1 MRRRRLALALAIA
14 AAVLLVSVVLGPG
27 LVARRV
33 ATQVSRSLGA
43 PVHVGW
49 LRWNPFTGCW
59 TLDRLRI
66 AADRGPAALAA
77 RRVSA
82 RIHLWDTL
90 RGSCRVRTL
99 VLDGARLRLR
109 ATPAGWQLPLP
120 AGPPE
125 AAGAPAA
132 APSVRLDWAAAP
144 RARVRLEPRAGVRSS
159 LRLRQ
164 LELTGALDPEGAQV
178 ALWTRGRLDRG
189 SIAFAGRVRSR
200 EDARRVRLRLA
211 AASLDLARVLRLAE
225 DAPVGDLRGDIDLR
239 AKYDEAGDAKRAERR
254 VTGSASGRDVA
265 LRAHGVPG
273 VWLRRVALSRFDVDL
288 GRRSVALGQ
297 LRLRGPEAW
306 VLRTGSGLVI
316 PGLAAGLA
324 SGPEGPAWTVTLE
337 SADLADGTVHHLGAE
352 SGEQS
357 FDVTLERAHAG
368 PVGAPEA
375 AVPFSLA
382 TVLATGGRVAG
393 TGEAVRAPP
402 STRLHAELA
411 AVALPPL
418 ATLARSPLRLES
430 GNASGTLDATFEA
443 GGVEASGTLVVSDV
457 KTISPDPARPED
469 VLAFKE
475 ARLALRQARSAPPSA
490 AFEKVEV
497 DWPYVLVDRSAGAIF
512 PFSLAAPA
520 APASKEG
527 APLLTVRI
535 DALRVLGARIDF
547 RDATLTPPY
556 WRALANLGLEARAVE
571 APAVRVAELRAS
583 GLVDELSPL
592 SVEGTIGARTHL
604 VAQVERLAL
613 PPFNAYLEGASPYT
627 VSSGAVSGKSEITL
641 ERSELEVN
649 NQVILSRLGL
659 SGDPGGDFVKRQLG
673 IPLTLALALMKDYR
687 GDIALALPFGG
698 NLSEPSFSMRT
709 VLFQSIVQAVR
720 GAVLSP
726 LNALGRVFLRE
737 GRIERIDLDAIP
749 FLPGARE
756 PDGAGHARVAQVAHV
771 LSSHPDLAIRLRGLV
786 GRGDADHLRDEAV
799 LATLPDGR
807 AGDPLRAFLRARLA
821 GSATPTLDDAQRAR
835 LEALLAAVPWPGT
848 ALHDLAVDRGALVA
862 AALILEH
869 RLDAGRVSV
878 DTPPTPAPEELIAAP
893 SVAVEV
899 YERR

>member
-1 MRRRRLALALAIA
+1 
-14 AAVLLVSVVLGPG
+14 
-27 LVARRV
+27 
-33 ATQVSRSLGA
+33 
-43 PVHVGW
+43 
-49 LRWNPFTGCW
+49 
-59 TLDRLRI
+59 
-66 AADRGPAALAA
+66 
-77 RRVSA
+77 
-82 RIHLWDTL
+82 
-90 RGSCRVRTL
+90 
-99 VLDGARLRLR
+99 
-109 ATPAGWQLPLP
+109 
-120 AGPPE
+120 
-125 AAGAPAA
+125 
-132 APSVRLDWAAAP
+132 
-144 RARVRLEPRAGVRSS
+144 VRSS

-164 LELTGALDPEGAQV
+164 LELTGGLDPDGAQV

-200 EDARRVRLRLA
+200 EDTRRVRLRLA
-211 AASLDLARVLRLAE
+211 AAGLDLARVLRLAE
-225 DAPVGDLRGDIDLR
+225 DTPVGDLRGRIDLR
-239 AKYDEAGDAKRAERR
+239 AKYDEAGDVTHAERR
-254 VTGSASGRDVA
+254 ITGSASGRDVA

-273 VWLRRVALSRFDVDL
+273 LWLRHVGLSRFDVDL
-288 GRRSVALGQ
+288 DRRSVALGQ
-297 LRLRGPEAW
+297 LRLRGPEVW
-306 VLRTGSGLVI
+306 VLRTGSGLTI
-316 PGLAAGLA
+316 PGLAAGPA
-324 SGPEGPAWTVTLE
+324 SPPNGPGWTVTLDR
-337 SADLADGTVHHLGAE
+337 ADLADGTVHHLGAE

-357 FDVTLERAHAG
+357 FDVMLEQAHAG
-368 PVGAPEA
+368 PLGAAEA

-382 TVLATGGRVAG
+382 AVLATGGRVAA
-393 TGEAVRAPP
+393 TGEVVRAPAA
-402 STRLHAELA
+402 TRLHAELA

-418 ATLARSPLRLES
+418 AALARSPLRLES
-430 GNASGTLDATFEA
+430 GNASGALDVAFEA
-443 GGVEASGTLVVSDV
+443 GGVEASGTLVVADV

-469 VLAFKE
+469 VLAWKE

-497 DWPYVLVDRSAGAIF
+497 DWPYVLVDRTAAGIF

-520 APASKEG
+520 APAEG
-527 APLLTVRI
+527 APLPTVRI
-535 DALRVLGARIDF
+535 DVLRVRGARIDF

-571 APAVRVAELRAS
+571 APAVRVAELRAG

-649 NQVILSRLGL
+649 NQVVLSRLGL
-659 SGDPGGDFVKRQLG
+659 SGEPGEDFVKHQLG

-687 GDIALALPFGG
+687 GDIPLALPFGG

-726 LNALGRVFLRE
+726 LNALGRVLLRE

-749 FLPGARE
+749 FPPGARE
-756 PDGAGHARVAQVAHV
+756 PDGAGRARVAQVAHV
-771 LSSHPDLAIRLRGLV
+771 LGSHPDLAVRLHGLV
-786 GRGDADHLRDEAV
+786 GGADAERLRDEAV
-799 LATLPDGR
+799 LAAGR
-807 AGDPLRAFLRARLA
+807 ASEPLRAFLRARLA
-821 GSATPTLDDAQRAR
+821 GSPAPPLDDEQRAR
-835 LEALLAAVPWPGT
+835 LDALRAGLPWPGA
-848 ALHDLAVDRGALVA
+848 ALHDLAVDRGAVVA

-878 DTPPTPAPEELIAAP
+878 DTPPTPGPERLVAAP
-893 SVAVEV
+893 GVAVEV
-899 YERR
+899 YERP

>member
-1 MRRRRLALALAIA
+1 M
-14 AAVLLVSVVLGPG
+14 LVSVVVGPG

-33 ATQVSRSLGA
+33 ATRVSRSLGT
-43 PVHVGW
+43 PLHVGW
-49 LRWNPFTGCW
+49 LRWNPFAGRW

-66 AADRGPAALAA
+66 AADHGPAALTA

-82 RIHLWDTL
+82 RIHLWDAF
-90 RGSCRVRTL
+90 RGTYRVRAL

-125 AAGAPAA
+125 EAGAPAA
-132 APSVRLDWAAAP
+132 APSVRLDWAAVP
-144 RARVRLEPRAGVRSS
+144 QARVRLEPRAGVRSS

-164 LELTGALDPEGAQV
+164 LELTGGLDPDGAQV

-189 SIAFAGRVRSR
+189 SIAFAGRVR
-200 EDARRVRLRLA
+200 LRLA
-211 AASLDLARVLRLAE
+211 AAGLDLARVLRLAE
-225 DAPVGDLRGDIDLR
+225 DTPVGDLRGRIDLR
-239 AKYDEAGDAKRAERR
+239 AKYDEAGDVTHAKRRI
-254 VTGSASGRDVA
+254 TGSASGRDVA

-273 VWLRRVALSRFDVDL
+273 LWLRHVGLSRFDVDL
-288 GRRSVALGQ
+288 DRRSVALGQ
-297 LRLRGPEAW
+297 LRLPGPEVW
-306 VLRTGSGLVI
+306 VLRTGSGLNI
-316 PGLAAGLA
+316 PGLAAGVA
-324 SGPEGPAWTVTLE
+324 SPPNGPGWTVTLDR
-337 SADLADGTVHHLGAE
+337 ADLADGTVHHLGAE

-357 FDVTLERAHAG
+357 FDVMLEQAHAG
-368 PVGAPEA
+368 PLGAPEA

-382 TVLATGGRVAG
+382 AVLATGGRVAM
-393 TGEAVRAPP
+393 TGEVVRAPAA
-402 STRLHAELA
+402 TRLHAELV

-418 ATLARSPLRLES
+418 AALARSPLRLES
-430 GNASGTLDATFEA
+430 GNASGALDVVFGA
-443 GGVEASGTLVVSDV
+443 GGVEASGTLVVADV
-457 KTISPDPARPED
+457 KTISPDPVRPED
-469 VLAFKE
+469 VLAWKE
-475 ARLALRQARSAPPSA
+475 ARLALRRARSAPPSA

-497 DWPYVLVDRSAGAIF
+497 DWPYVLVDRSAGGIF

-520 APASKEG
+520 APAPAEG
-527 APLLTVRI
+527 TPLPTVSI

-571 APAVRVAELRAS
+571 APAVRVAELRAG

-649 NQVILSRLGL
+649 NQVVLSRLGL
-659 SGDPGGDFVKRQLG
+659 SGEPGEDFVKRQLG

-709 VLFQSIVQAVR
+709 LMLQGIVRAVR

-726 LNALGRVFLRE
+726 LNALGRVLLRD

-749 FLPGARE
+749 FKPGARE
-756 PDGAGHARVAQVAHV
+756 PDGAGRARIAQVAHV
-771 LSSHPDLAIRLRGLV
+771 LGSHPDLAIRLHGLV
-786 GRGDADHLRDEAV
+786 GGADAEHLRDEAT
-799 LATLPDGR
+799 LADGR
-807 AGDPLRAFLRARLA
+807 ASEPLRAFLRARLA
-821 GSATPTLDDAQRAR
+821 GSFVLPLGDTQRAR
-835 LEALLAAVPWPGT
+835 LVALRAGLPWPGA
-848 ALHDLAVDRGALVA
+848 ALHDLAVDRGAVVA

-878 DTPPTPAPEELIAAP
+878 DTPPTPGPERLVAAP
-893 SVAVEV
+893 GVAVEV
-899 YERR
+899 YERQ

>member
-1 MRRRRLALALAIA
+1 MRRRRIALALAIA
-14 AAVLLVSVVLGPG
+14 AAVLLVSVVVGPG

-33 ATQVSRSLGA
+33 ATRVSRSLGT
-43 PVHVGW
+43 PLHVGW
-49 LRWNPFTGCW
+49 LRWNPFAGRW

-66 AADRGPAALAA
+66 AADRGPAALTA

-82 RIHLWDTL
+82 RIHLWDAL
-90 RGSCRVRTL
+90 RGTYRVRAL

-120 AGPPE
+120 VGPPE

-132 APSVRLDWAAAP
+132 APSVRLDWGAAP
-144 RARVRLEPRAGVRSS
+144 RARVRLEPRAGVRTS

-164 LELTGALDPEGAQV
+164 LEVTVGLEPDGARV

-189 SIAFAGRVRSR
+189 SIAFAGRVRSQG
-200 EDARRVRLRLA
+200 DARRVRLRLA
-211 AASLDLARVLRLAE
+211 AAGLDLARVLRLAA
-225 DAPVGDLRGDIDLR
+225 DTPVADLRGRVDVR
-239 AKYDEAGDAKRAERR
+239 AKYDEAGDGARAERR
-254 VTGSASGRDVA
+254 ITGSASGRDMA

-273 VWLRRVALSRFDVDL
+273 LWLRGAELSRFDLDL
-288 GRRSVALGQ
+288 GRRSVALGA
-297 LRLRGPEAW
+297 LRLRGPEVW
-306 VLRTGSGLVI
+306 VRGMGSALTI
-316 PGLAAGLA
+316 PGLAAGPA
-324 SGPEGPAWTVTLE
+324 SSSDGPAWTVTLA
-337 SADLADGTVHHLGAE
+337 SADIADGTVHHLE
-352 SGEQS
+352 TGEPS
-357 FDVTLERAHAG
+357 FDVTLERVHAG
-368 PVGAPEA
+368 PLAAPEA

-382 TVLATGGRVAG
+382 AVLGTGGRVSA
-393 TGEAVRAPP
+393 TGELVRAPGA
-402 STRLHAELA
+402 TKLHAELT

-418 ATLARSPLRLES
+418 AKLVRSPLRLES
-430 GNASGTLDATFEA
+430 GNASGALDIAFGA
-443 GGVEASGTLVVSDV
+443 GGAEASGRVVVADV

-469 VLAFKE
+469 VLAWEE

-490 AFEKVEV
+490 AFERVEI
-497 DWPYVLVDRSAGAIF
+497 DWPYVLVDRSAGGIF

-520 APASKEG
+520 APAPAEG
-527 APLLTVRI
+527 APPPTVRI
-535 DALRVLGARIDF
+535 DTLRVRGARIDF

-556 WRALANLGLEARAVE
+556 WRALANLALEARAVE

-649 NQVILSRLGL
+649 NQVVLSRLGL
-659 SGDPGGDFVKRQLG
+659 SGEPGEDFVKRQLG

-698 NLSEPSFSMRT
+698 NVSEPSFSMRT
-709 VLFQSIVQAVR
+709 LMLQGIVRAVR

-726 LNALGRVFLRE
+726 LNALGRVLLRD

-749 FLPGARE
+749 FKPGARE
-756 PDGAGHARVAQVAHV
+756 PDGAGRARIAQVAHV
-771 LSSHPDLAIRLRGLV
+771 LGSHPDLAIRLHGLV
-786 GRGDADHLRDEAV
+786 GGADAEHLRDEAT
-799 LATLPDGR
+799 LADGR
-807 AGDPLRAFLRARLA
+807 ASEPLRAFLRARLA
-821 GSATPTLDDAQRAR
+821 GSPAPPLDDAQRAR
-835 LEALLAAVPWPGT
+835 LDALRAGLPWPGA
-848 ALHDLAVDRGALVA
+848 ALHDLAVDRGAVVA

-878 DTPPTPAPEELIAAP
+878 DTPPTPGPGRLVAAP
-893 SVAVEV
+893 GVAVEV
-899 YERR
+899 YERQ

>member
-1 MRRRRLALALAIA
+1 MRRRRIALALASA
-14 AAVLLVSVVLGPG
+14 AAVLLVAVAVGPG

-33 ATQVSRSLGA
+33 TTQVSRSLGT
-43 PVHVGW
+43 PLHVGW
-49 LRWNPFTGCW
+49 LRWNPFAGRW

-66 AADRGPAALAA
+66 AADRGPAALTA

-82 RIHLWDTL
+82 RIHLWDVL
-90 RGSCRVRTL
+90 RGTYRVRAL

-125 AAGAPAA
+125 AAGTPAA

-144 RARVRLEPRAGVRSS
+144 HARVRLEPRAGVRSS

-164 LELTGALDPEGAQV
+164 LELTGGLDPDGAQV

-200 EDARRVRLRLA
+200 KDTRRVRLRLA
-211 AASLDLARVLRLAE
+211 AAGLDLARVLRLAE
-225 DAPVGDLRGDIDLR
+225 DTPVGDLRGRIDLR
-239 AKYDEAGDAKRAERR
+239 AKYDEAGDVMHAERR
-254 VTGSASGRDVA
+254 ITGSASGRDVA

-273 VWLRRVALSRFDVDL
+273 LWLRHVGLSRFDVDL
-288 GRRSVALGQ
+288 DRRSVALGQ
-297 LRLRGPEAW
+297 LRLRGPEVW
-306 VLRTGSGLVI
+306 VLRTGSGLNI
-316 PGLAAGLA
+316 PGLAAGVA
-324 SGPEGPAWTVTLE
+324 SPPNGPGWTVTLDR
-337 SADLADGTVHHLGAE
+337 ADLADGTVHHLGAE

-357 FDVTLERAHAG
+357 FDVMLEQAHAG
-368 PVGAPEA
+368 PLGAPEA

-382 TVLATGGRVAG
+382 AVLATGGRVAA
-393 TGEAVRAPP
+393 TGEVVRAPAA
-402 STRLHAELA
+402 TRLHAELA

-418 ATLARSPLRLES
+418 AALARSPLRLES
-430 GNASGTLDATFEA
+430 GNASGALDVAFGA
-443 GGVEASGTLVVSDV
+443 GGVEASGTLVVTDV

-469 VLAFKE
+469 VLAWKE

-497 DWPYVLVDRSAGAIF
+497 DWPYVLVDRSAGGIF

-520 APASKEG
+520 APAPAEG
-527 APLLTVRI
+527 APLPTVRI
-535 DALRVLGARIDF
+535 DALRVLGGRIDF

-571 APAVRVAELRAS
+571 VPAVRVAELRAS

-613 PPFNAYLEGASPYT
+613 RPFNAYLEGASPYT
-627 VSSGAVSGKSEITL
+627 VSSGTVSGKSEITL

-649 NQVILSRLGL
+649 NQVVLSRLGL
-659 SGDPGGDFVKRQLG
+659 SGEPGEDFVKRQLG

-698 NLSEPSFSMRT
+698 NLSEPAFSMRT
-709 VLFQSIVQAVR
+709 VMLQGIVRAVR

-726 LNALGRVFLRE
+726 LNALGRVLLRD

-749 FLPGARE
+749 FPPGARE
-756 PDGAGHARVAQVAHV
+756 PDGAGRARVAQVAHV
-771 LSSHPDLAIRLRGLV
+771 LGLHPELAIRLHGLV
-786 GRGDADHLRDEAV
+786 GGADAEHLRDEAA
-799 LATLPDGR
+799 LAR
-807 AGDPLRAFLRARLA
+807 ASEPLRAFLRARLA
-821 GSATPTLDDAQRAR
+821 GSPAPPLDDAQRAR
-835 LEALLAAVPWPGT
+835 LDVLRAGLPWPGA
-848 ALHDLAVDRGALVA
+848 ALHDLAVDRGAIVA

-878 DTPPTPAPEELIAAP
+878 DTPPTPGPERLVAAP
-893 SVAVEV
+893 GVAVEL
-899 YERR
+899 YERQ

>member
-1 MRRRRLALALAIA
+1 VRRRRIALALA
-14 AAVLLVSVVLGPG
+14 AAVLLVSVVVGPG

-33 ATQVSRSLGA
+33 ATRVSRSLGT
-43 PVHVGW
+43 PLHVGW
-49 LRWNPFTGCW
+49 LRWNPFAGRW

-66 AADRGPAALAA
+66 AADRGPAALTA
-77 RRVSA
+77 RRIST
-82 RIHLWDTL
+82 RIHLWDAL
-90 RGSCRVRTL
+90 RGTYRVRAL

-144 RARVRLEPRAGVRSS
+144 HARVRLEPRAGVRSS

-164 LELTGALDPEGAQV
+164 LELTGGLDPDGAQV

-200 EDARRVRLRLA
+200 KDTRRVRLRLA
-211 AASLDLARVLRLAE
+211 AAGLDLARVLRLAE
-225 DAPVGDLRGDIDLR
+225 DTPVGDLRGRIDLR
-239 AKYDEAGDAKRAERR
+239 AKYDEAGDITHAERR
-254 VTGSASGRDVA
+254 ITGSASGRDVA

-273 VWLRRVALSRFDVDL
+273 LWLRHVGLSRFDVDL
-288 GRRSVALGQ
+288 DRRSVALGQ
-297 LRLRGPEAW
+297 LRLRGPEVW
-306 VLRTGSGLVI
+306 VLKTGSELTI
-316 PGLAAGLA
+316 PGLAAGVA
-324 SGPEGPAWTVTLE
+324 SPPNGPGWTVTLDR
-337 SADLADGTVHHLGAE
+337 ADLADGTVHHLGAE

-357 FDVTLERAHAG
+357 FDVMLEQAHAG
-368 PVGAPEA
+368 PLGAPEA

-382 TVLATGGRVAG
+382 AVLATGGRVAA
-393 TGEAVRAPP
+393 TGEVVRAPAA
-402 STRLHAELA
+402 TRLHAELA

-418 ATLARSPLRLES
+418 AALARSPLRLES
-430 GNASGTLDATFEA
+430 GNASGALDVAFGA
-443 GGVEASGTLVVSDV
+443 GGVEASGTLVVADV
-457 KTISPDPARPED
+457 KTISPDPVRPED
-469 VLAFKE
+469 VLAWKE

-497 DWPYVLVDRSAGAIF
+497 DWPYVLVDRSAGGIF
-512 PFSLAAPA
+512 PLSLAAPA
-520 APASKEG
+520 APAPAEG
-527 APLLTVRI
+527 APLPTVRI
-535 DALRVLGARIDF
+535 DALRVRGARIDF

-571 APAVRVAELRAS
+571 APAVRVAELRAG

-649 NQVILSRLGL
+649 NQVVLSRLGL
-659 SGDPGGDFVKRQLG
+659 SGEPGEDFVKRQLG

-698 NLSEPSFSMRT
+698 HVSEPSFSMRT
-709 VLFQSIVQAVR
+709 VMLQSIVQAVR
-720 GAVLSP
+720 GAILSP
-726 LNALGRVFLRE
+726 LNALGRVLLRD

-749 FLPGARE
+749 FPPGARE
-756 PDGAGHARVAQVAHV
+756 PEGAGRARVAQVAHV
-771 LSSHPDLAIRLRGLV
+771 LGSHPDLAIRLRGLV
-786 GRGDADHLRDEAV
+786 GGADAEHLRDEAT
-799 LATLPDGR
+799 LADGR
-807 AGDPLRAFLRARLA
+807 ASEPLRAFLRARLA
-821 GSATPTLDDAQRAR
+821 GSPAPPLDDAQRAH
-835 LEALLAAVPWPGT
+835 LDALRAGLPWPGA
-848 ALHDLAVDRGALVA
+848 ALHDLAVDRGAVVA

-878 DTPPTPAPEELIAAP
+878 DTQPTPGPERLSGAPG
-893 SVAVEV
+893 VAVEV
-899 YERR
+899 YERQR